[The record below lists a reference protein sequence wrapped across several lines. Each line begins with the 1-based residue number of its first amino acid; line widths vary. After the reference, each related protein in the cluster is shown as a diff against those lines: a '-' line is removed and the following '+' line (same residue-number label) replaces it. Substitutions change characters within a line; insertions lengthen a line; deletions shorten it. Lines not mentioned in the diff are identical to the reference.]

1 LHFPLSHTH
10 TDPLFSYTYIPHP
23 RPHPF
28 YTYSWFTQWCQY
40 TGFTYDHVTQK
51 SCITPLDNPGPK
63 PGPID
68 NTQDDILL
76 LSDTHPSDA
85 SSSHPVPDLSSQ
97 ELKAASLQDGQFVG
111 LKSGLVE
118 KQHYWAVYA
127 PTFDL
132 LVSWYG
138 LLGPDISREYLRVGL
153 NQQLIEIDL
162 HPLRF
167 KVVHED
173 SGRSAVVSVN
183 HSTAVQMLKERSCRA
198 LNVSPNNYVLMD
210 YHGMNNNNNN
220 NITSPVL
227 LEDKVMSQVQSVGL
241 LDRQGLLLRTVVK
254 HVQQQGDGTGDVIQ
268 PSSISAPISI
278 PLGDKNITDEN
289 DDSVI
294 NMELGTT
301 PITVPPIV
309 PPVVPG
315 LNPLLPPPLI
325 TSPFPTVA
333 GLGSGGSR
341 GGGFSPFG
349 GFASGSFAAG
359 GLLTNSPTIATGNN
373 NSNNRLSTSPGTIPG
388 SPLSRSFSR
397 KPIWAEDHLTEVPG
411 RRRGLAGLG
420 NLGNTC
426 FMNSAVQCLAH
437 TWPLVETFLTGSYK
451 QDLNKDNPLGLGGK
465 LAVAFGAL
473 MKELWKGGVSSVS
486 PKGFRWALC
495 QFAPYFGGY
504 SQQDSQELL
513 AFLLDGLH
521 EDLNRIHEKPYVE
534 EKDSG
539 GRPDS
544 EVAAEAWEAHRRRN
558 DSVIVENFQGMYKST
573 LVCPECS
580 NKSIKFDP
588 FMYLSLPLPT
598 AKTQTFTITL
608 IDMEGGDVPE
618 QYSIEMSKTATIGD
632 LYHSFG
638 KLCGSSDG
646 DDATAVLLLASWDG
660 ANGQFTPLDKIKAKV
675 SSIERSS
682 GRGGGGFKS
691 FFFSSNNSSS
701 SSTGSTLLAYK
712 YASAE
717 VGPKAPGRQIV
728 FVHHIIT
735 NAAASS
741 SSFSSSASSSVPVIP
756 VTLEEKEFSAV
767 QLVPVSKGSSSYRI
781 SSASDQAIK
790 EAIYKVLKPFG
801 AATAIDAAAATAASE
816 QTKRPKLDDDVGG
829 TAVAPMEEGTPLH
842 SHQLISHVIED
853 VSEDLDLDT
862 NNDDDDMVTG
872 GNVSL
877 PDTPVR
883 GSDASPS
890 VSEDEDGNNSGG
902 NPFLDNKDKPVF
914 GGMFANGS
922 SVDTAEKVDG
932 EEEKKEGDQDQHEE
946 EGKREEEQFVLLL
959 ADEKGKP
966 SQYRVLT
973 PKVAF
978 DSPLHLLAEW
988 KKSAAA
994 AVYNKDIVEEARLH
1008 ASALIAK
1015 ETVAKEAAA
1024 AAAATD
1030 GTCGPRGVALT
1041 DCLKA
1046 FCEPER
1052 LDADE
1057 SWLCSKCKQSVQAH
1071 KKLDLWTLPDVLV
1084 IHLKRFSNAG
1094 SSGSSM
1100 YGGYSSRFSGDKLET
1115 LVDFPFKDLDLTS
1128 YIDPAS
1134 LSFAKSSG
1142 GTGKMEDTGRCTAS
1156 VNSPV
1161 YELYAVSNH
1170 FGGMGGGHYTA
1181 FAQMPDDGKWY
1192 VFDDSHVSDVVSED
1206 SVVSNAAYLLFYRRQ
1221 GAPKEKM
1228 EELLCENARYSSSP
1242 CDSGGDNNANGGDE
1256 KDINT
1261 KKDGAIAEGIEE
1273 GDEGENNNNGDD
1285 GPPEAEADPMAL
1297 D

>member
-1 LHFPLSHTH
+1 M
-10 TDPLFSYTYIPHP
+10 DY
-23 RPHPF
+23 R
-28 YTYSWFTQWCQY
+28 
-40 TGFTYDHVTQK
+40 GV
-51 SCITPLDNPGPK
+51 NNN
-63 PGPID
+63 D
-68 NTQDDILL
+68 NT
-76 LSDTHPSDA
+76 
-85 SSSHPVPDLSSQ
+85 PVS
-97 ELKAASLQDGQFVG
+97 
-111 LKSGLVE
+111 
-118 KQHYWAVYA
+118 
-127 PTFDL
+127 
-132 LVSWYG
+132 
-138 LLGPDISREYLRVGL
+138 
-153 NQQLIEIDL
+153 
-162 HPLRF
+162 
-167 KVVHED
+167 
-173 SGRSAVVSVN
+173 
-183 HSTAVQMLKERSCRA
+183 
-198 LNVSPNNYVLMD
+198 
-210 YHGMNNNNNN
+210 
-220 NITSPVL
+220 

-241 LDRQGLLLRTVVK
+241 LDMQALLLRTVIK
-254 HVQQQGDGTGDVIQ
+254 HVRQQGNGNGNGDFIQ
-268 PSSISAPISI
+268 PSSSISAPISI
-278 PLGDKNITDEN
+278 PLGDDNITDDNNINNHN
-289 DDSVI
+289 DDSVV

-301 PITVPPIV
+301 PIALPPI
-309 PPVVPG
+309 VPG

-333 GLGSGGSR
+333 GLGSGGSGGG

-359 GLLTNSPTIATGNN
+359 GLLTTTSPTIATGNN
-373 NSNNRLSTSPGTIPG
+373 NNNRLSTSPGTIPG

-608 IDMEGGDVPE
+608 IDMEGGSVPE
-618 QYSIEMSKTATIGD
+618 QYSIEMSKTATIRD

-660 ANGQFTPLDKIKAKV
+660 ASGQFTPLDKIKAKV

-691 FFFSSNNSSS
+691 FFFSSSNSSS

-728 FVHHIIT
+728 YVHHTIT

-741 SSFSSSASSSVPVIP
+741 STFSSSPSSSVPVIP
-756 VTLEEKEFSAV
+756 VTLEEKEFTAI

-790 EAIYKVLKPFG
+790 QAIYKVLKPFE
-801 AATAIDAAAATAASE
+801 AARVIDDATASE
-816 QTKRPKLDDDVGG
+816 QTKGRKVDDDTANDDDGE
-829 TAVAPMEEGTPLH
+829 TAVVPMEEGTPLH
-842 SHQLISHVIED
+842 FQQLTSHVIED
-853 VSEDLDLDT
+853 VSEDLDT
-862 NNDDDDMVTG
+862 NNDNDDDNDDDMVTG

-883 GSDASPS
+883 GSDASPA
-890 VSEDEDGNNSGG
+890 VSDDEDDGGNGNNSGG

-914 GGMFANGS
+914 GVMFANGS
-922 SVDTAEKVDG
+922 GVDKAEKVD
-932 EEEKKEGDQDQHEE
+932 EEEKEKEGDQGQQEE
-946 EGKREEEQFVLLL
+946 EKEEEQFVLLL

-978 DSPLHLLAEW
+978 DSPLYLLAEW
-988 KKSAAA
+988 KKRAAA
-994 AVYNKDIVEEARLH
+994 AVYNKDMLEQPHLH

-1015 ETVAKEAAA
+1015 ETAAKEAAA
-1024 AAAATD
+1024 ATADATR
-1030 GTCGPRGVALT
+1030 GPKDVALT

-1094 SSGSSM
+1094 NSSSSM

-1142 GTGKMEDTGRCTAS
+1142 GTGKMEDTGKCTAS
-1156 VNSPV
+1156 VTSPV

-1242 CDSGGDNNANGGDE
+1242 CDSGGDNNDNGGDR

-1261 KKDGAIAEGIEE
+1261 KKDGAIPEGIEE
-1273 GDEGENNNNGDD
+1273 GDEGENNSNGDD
-1285 GPPEAEADPMAL
+1285 GAPEAESDAMAL